1 MPTPSRISIA
11 GSSGGSTTPSTSG
24 RSSGGGS
31 NIVRITGI
39 NQIKVGARAERRIWL
54 PTPQQIIHI
63 TGGVAAHAPQI
74 TELGP
79 LPPHTVA
86 LWLNVQIVVNS
97 GTSQNVQFHAL
108 AGAGGDF
115 ANAVGTFQ
123 HSAANTGAGQIVAPV
138 VNGGLSWQV
147 AIGGTVNYDLTVNL
161 VAVEAQ

>member
-24 RSSGGGS
+24 RSSGAGS

-63 TGGVAAHAPQI
+63 TGGVAAHDPSV
-74 TELGP
+74 TEIQP

-86 LWLNVQIVVNS
+86 LWLNVEIILNS
-97 GTSQNVQFHAL
+97 GTSQNVTFHAL
-108 AGAGGDF
+108 SGTSGGFTNAAGS
-115 ANAVGTFQ
+115 FQ
-123 HSAANTGAGQIVAPV
+123 HSALNAGIGQIIAPV

>member
-1 MPTPSRISIA
+1 MAGQLGSVSQLGGGGGGSTPSVQGRGGA
-11 GSSGGSTTPSTSG
+11 GSSV
-24 RSSGGGS
+24 
-31 NIVRITGI
+31 VRITGI
-39 NQIKVGARAERRIWL
+39 NQIRVGARAERRIWL

-63 TGGVAAHAPQI
+63 TGAVVAHAPQI